1 MSPSQKNSRALR
13 DAELLQLVALG
24 VPYEVAA
31 KLSPAQRLAYTVVLG
46 ELRGNRFDWNAM
58 RWSRT

>member
-1 MSPSQKNSRALR
+1 M
-13 DAELLQLVALG
+13 QLVALG
-24 VPYEVAA
+24 VPYGVAA

-46 ELRGNRFDWNAM
+46 ELRGNRFDWSGM